1 MLYAP
6 SLAGAEAVEFG
17 GPPPALRAPP
27 RFTCARSHARA
38 GAVSLRLT
46 GELDLASAGFLER
59 ALRDAQADASQVVV
73 DLRDLA
79 FLDCSGMR
87 VILGAAQRARWTGHR
102 LSVIP
107 GPAQVD
113 RVFTLTGAAD
123 VIDMSAGAC

>member
-1 MLYAP
+1 MLYTPFPTDAD
-6 SLAGAEAVEFG
+6 AVEFG

-27 RFTCARSHARA
+27 GFTCARSHARA

-46 GELDLASAGFLER
+46 GELDLASATFLDR
-59 ALRDAQADASQVVV
+59 AVRNAEADASQVVI

-87 VILGAAQRARWTGHR
+87 VILGAAQRARLTGHR
-102 LSVIP
+102 LTVIP

-113 RVFTLTGAAD
+113 RIFTLTGAAD
-123 VIDMSAGAC
+123 SIDMSADAC